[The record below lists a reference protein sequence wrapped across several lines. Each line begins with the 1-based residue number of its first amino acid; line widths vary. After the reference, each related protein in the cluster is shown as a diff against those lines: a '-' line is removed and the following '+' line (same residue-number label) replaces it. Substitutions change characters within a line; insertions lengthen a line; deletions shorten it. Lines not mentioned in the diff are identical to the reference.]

1 MTGNDLEYVRNLL
14 SKGLIEGP
22 VLELGGGYGGI
33 TCREIVESSGLTYQS
48 TDIVAGSGVDFV
60 ADFEAEDCGRSFAQH
75 RYGCVLVLNVLE
87 HVFEPIKV
95 LDNAISL
102 LRHEGKVVTIT
113 PCMWPIHSYPIDC
126 QRLLPDWFI
135 SYAERRKDV
144 QLLDSVF
151 EFVGYG
157 PISAF
162 ANGLEA
168 QLPSPWRTVFGQR
181 YSRLVHKLFN
191 TAGRGQW
198 AASHVAVGAAFA
210 KR

>member
-1 MTGNDLEYVRNLL
+1 MRKLSPAAPFYNRRRFDELNQLRKYQTIGLWIAKLL
-14 SKGLIEGP
+14 NRK
-22 VLELGGGYGGI
+22 
-33 TCREIVESSGLTYQS
+33 LTRKYKS
-48 TDIVAGSGVDFV
+48 
-60 ADFEAEDCGRSFAQH
+60 CGRSFAQH
-75 RYGCVLVLNVLE
+75 RYGCILVLNVLE

>member
-1 MTGNDLEYVRNLL
+1 MTGNDLEYVRSLL

-22 VLELGGGYGGI
+22 VLELGGGYGGMS
-33 TCREIVESSGLTYQS
+33 CREIVEASGLMYQS
-48 TDIVAGSGVDFV
+48 TDIVAGSGVDVV
-60 ADFEAEDCGRSFAQH
+60 ADFETADCGHRFAQH
-75 RYGCVLVLNVLE
+75 EYGCVLVLNVLE

-95 LDNAISL
+95 LDNAIGL
-102 LRHEGKVVTIT
+102 VRPAGKVVTIT
-113 PCMWPIHSYPIDC
+113 PCMWPTHSYPIDC
-126 QRLLPDWFI
+126 QRLLPDWFVA
-135 SYAERRKDV
+135 YADRRQDV

-157 PISAF
+157 PIASF
-162 ANGLEA
+162 VKGQEV
-168 QLPSPWRTVFGQR
+168 QLPSPWRTVFVER

-198 AASHVAVGAAFA
+198 AASYIAVGAVFA